1 MASAGPVAALQRICG
16 GFSAGRGHSW
26 RRVLVVKPVHSPFR
40 VPFDGS
46 FAIADSATAP
56 GDDVDGKK
64 SLEKQL
70 ARRVENISELQRKL
84 YADDRYSLLLVFQA
98 MDAAGKDGT
107 IRAVMSGVNP
117 AGCQVSSFK
126 APSDEELEHDWLWRT
141 TRKLP
146 ERGRIGI
153 FNRSYYEE
161 VLAVR
166 VHPEF
171 LHNQRLPRYEHEGLW
186 QERFES
192 IREHEKHLVRNGT
205 IVLKF
210 WLNVSKQEQKQRFL
224 KRLTTPEKYWKFSE
238 SDLATR
244 ARWDEYMQ
252 AYQSLLNETSSEY
265 APWFAIP
272 ADNKRYMRLCV
283 ADIIERTL
291 ESLPLRYPEKS
302 AGQIAQFE
310 EYIARLDGETD

>member
-1 MASAGPVAALQRICG
+1 MNSAQSSFTV
-16 GFSAGRGHSW
+16 
-26 RRVLVVKPVHSPFR
+26 PFT

-46 FAIADSATAP
+46 CVVADCASAP
-56 GDDVDGKK
+56 PEGGLGKK
-64 SLEKQL
+64 GLEKEL
-70 ARRVENISELQRKL
+70 ARCVAGISDLQRKL
-84 YADDRYSLLLVFQA
+84 YADDRYALLLVFQA

-126 APSDEELEHDWLWRT
+126 SPSNEELEHDWLWRT
-141 TRKLP
+141 TRRLP
-146 ERGRIGI
+146 ERGRIGV

-166 VHPEF
+166 VHPEY
-171 LHNQRLPRYEHEGLW
+171 LANQRLPAHDEETIW
-186 QERFES
+186 QERFDS
-192 IREHEKHLVRNGT
+192 IREHEAHLSRNGT

-210 WLNVSKQEQKQRFL
+210 WLNVSKQEQKKRFL
-224 KRLTTPEKYWKFSE
+224 KRLTTPEKHWKFSK

-252 AYQSLLNETSSEY
+252 AYESLLNETSREH
-265 APWFAIP
+265 APWYAIP
-272 ADNKRYMRLCV
+272 ADNKRYMRLSV
-283 ADIIERTL
+283 ARIILETL

-302 AGQIAQFE
+302 PTDVALFE
-310 EYIARLDGETD
+310 EHISQLSAEG